1 VAQSPK
7 HQVPPPSWKCSRFGN
22 QRPNLG
28 KSRSESLDSESLDS
42 EAVNREAMQIE

>member
-28 KSRSESLDSESLDS
+28 KSRSESLDREAVDS
-42 EAVNREAMQIE
+42 EAVDREAKHIE